1 MKKNSIASEPSISEI
16 AAINE
21 IAFAALSVSRD
32 ALAFE
37 DLSLVKSNIFLKNC
51 RRFFILFSLSLTL
64 FLISCGG
71 GGGSSSS
78 PSLPSPT
85 STSNSSTS
93 TPPPPPPPPPPPD
106 KTTFET
112 REYDN
117 QYGLSL
123 INASTAYSRGATGK
137 DALIGIMDT
146 GVDFNHQELDGIA
159 KFTSDSIF
167 DYQERS
173 PTTDEKRHGTHVSGI
188 AAGEKDGTGMHG
200 VAFDANIFFIAVEL
214 SSAPEEYEPAVI
226 DSTVDYSGLDNFWS
240 YAEGL
245 FIQKGVTVVN
255 GSFSFQGNIND
266 YTENA
271 LRTSFPKTIQTLA
284 QANVRD
290 ADKTIFVWS
299 AGNGGAYA
307 DQGVDF
313 SSPEVF
319 GGMAHLLPELQTHS
333 VAVVSVDASGEISW
347 FSSHCGVTRDYCLA
361 APGELIE
368 SAYSQDFP
376 MNNDY
381 ETFSG
386 TSMAAPHVSGAIAL
400 LADYFRGQLGN
411 TEILNRLFLTANK
424 SGVYEDASI
433 YGQGLI
439 DLDAATKPVGTTSV
453 ITLNGQESHTN
464 FSTNLKN
471 IGPAIGDGWL
481 TALQGKELVVFDQL
495 GAPFFHP
502 LSEKYSNNHSSL
514 RWLSEMQS
522 NSFKR
527 VNESQTNVS
536 ANTSLFLGVAVNHYG
551 EHNFSMSLWPK
562 NDKKLRYFSLKNETS
577 PGTYYFIGTG
587 LSPAFYFG
595 DRSNF
600 NDSLVNYVKY
610 QSPYLE
616 MVNAGSFI
624 GAGKSLSEGKVLSG
638 SLFTGVPRTN
648 KTFDMN
654 QEKTKGLIVEYK
666 LVSEGSYL
674 SFQSGFL
681 KEDAFILGSSFTGAF
696 GSLNSSNTYFK
707 GFSSF
712 MNFKK
717 LNVLASY
724 FHGETKPRLHST
736 GLITKLENFSSSSYG
751 LGLQLEKIFSSQDR
765 FSFNLSQPLRLTRGG
780 ASFFIPTGRTRYK
793 DIIFENFYKDI
804 SPSGTE
810 IDLELVYETPLLGG
824 TFYSRF
830 NIFKERGHLE
840 INKIDHFFET
850 RWEMPLN

>member
-1 MKKNSIASEPSISEI
+1 MKKKSISSKPSISEI
-16 AAINE
+16 AAINQ
-21 IAFAALSVSRD
+21 IAFAALTVSK
-32 ALAFE
+32 
-37 DLSLVKSNIFLKNC
+37 DLSLFQGLSLCESSIFIKKC
-51 RRFFILFSLSLTL
+51 RSFFILFTLSLTL
-64 FLISCGG
+64 FLSSCGG
-71 GGGSSSS
+71 GGGGSSS

-93 TPPPPPPPPPPPD
+93 TPPPPPPPPPD

-137 DALIGIMDT
+137 GALIGIMDT
-146 GVDFNHQELDGIA
+146 GVDFNHQELDGET
-159 KFTSDSIF
+159 KFTVDSIF

-226 DSTVDYSGLDNFWS
+226 DSTVDYSGLDDFWS
-240 YAEGL
+240 YAESL

-284 QANVRD
+284 QANIRD

-333 VAVVSVDASGEISW
+333 VAVVSVDSSGEISW
-347 FSSHCGVTRDYCLA
+347 FSSYCGVTRDYCLA
-361 APGELIE
+361 APGELID

-376 MNNDY
+376 INDDY
-381 ETFSG
+381 ATFSG

-424 SGVYEDASI
+424 DGVYEDASI

-439 DLDAATKPVGTTSV
+439 DLDAATKPVGQTSI
-453 ITLNGQESHTN
+453 ITLNGQKLPSN
-464 FSTNLKN
+464 FSTNMRN
-471 IGPAIGDGWL
+471 IGTAIGDGWL
-481 TALQGKELVVFDQL
+481 TALEGKELVVFDQL

-502 LSEKYSNNHSSL
+502 LSDKYLNNYSSL
-514 RWLSEMQS
+514 KWLSAIQS
-522 NSFKR
+522 NSLKR
-527 VNESQTNVS
+527 VSESQTTLS

-551 EHNFSMSLWPK
+551 EHNFSMTLWPK
-562 NDKKLRYFSLKNETS
+562 DNKKLRYFSLKNETS
-577 PGTYYFIGTG
+577 PDTYYFLGKG
-587 LSPAFYFG
+587 LSPAYYFG
-595 DRSNF
+595 DNSNF
-600 NDSLVNYVKY
+600 NGSRADSLKH

-624 GAGKSLSEGKVLSG
+624 GAGKNLSKRQVLSG
-638 SLFTGVPRTN
+638 SLFTGVPRRN
-648 KTFDMN
+648 KILDMN
-654 QEKTKGLIVEYK
+654 QKKTKGLMVEYK
-666 LVSEGSYL
+666 LISEGSHL

-681 KEDAFILGSSFTGAF
+681 KEDAFILGSSFSGGF
-696 GSLNSSNTYFK
+696 GSLNSSNTYFS
-707 GFSSF
+707 GFSSL

-724 FHGETKPRLHST
+724 FHGETSPRLYSP

-765 FSFNLSQPLRLTRGG
+765 FSFNLSQPLRLTSGG

-793 DIIFENFYKDI
+793 DIIFEEFYQDI
-804 SPSGTE
+804 TPSGGE
-810 IDLELVYETPLLGG
+810 IDLELVYESPLLGG
-824 TFYSRF
+824 TLYSRF
-830 NIFKERGHLE
+830 NILKDRGHLE
-840 INKIDHFFET
+840 TNKLDYFFET
-850 RWEMPLN
+850 RWEMLLH